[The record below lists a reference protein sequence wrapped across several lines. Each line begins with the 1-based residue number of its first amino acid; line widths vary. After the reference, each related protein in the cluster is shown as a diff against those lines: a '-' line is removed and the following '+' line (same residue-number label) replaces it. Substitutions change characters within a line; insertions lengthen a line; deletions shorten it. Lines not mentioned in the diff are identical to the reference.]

1 MASPF
6 QNQNHSVVPISR
18 IVLHPQG
25 ITKQGACKAKV
36 LRNGIEN

>member
-6 QNQNHSVVPISR
+6 QNQNQSAAPITR
-18 IVLHPQG
+18 IVLHVQG